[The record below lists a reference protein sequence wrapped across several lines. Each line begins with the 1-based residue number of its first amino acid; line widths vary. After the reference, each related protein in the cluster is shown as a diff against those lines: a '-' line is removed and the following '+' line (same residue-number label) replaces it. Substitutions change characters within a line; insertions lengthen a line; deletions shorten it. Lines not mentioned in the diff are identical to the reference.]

1 MSLYLSLLIFSIQDV
16 GHYHSNQPL
25 FFFSFFRICFLFWV
39 WLHRIYLDLL
49 YKLISG
55 RIGVSNTI
63 FFRIRHIPKSW
74 KLVFSNFTF
83 SRGAETKNSISHYF
97 MAQSTWNLQ
106 CLLLISCSS
115 GVAICFL
122 YLCLFFFWKIFC
134 SPTITNFRKISTR
147 KFEDPIFFCPK

>member
-122 YLCLFFFWKIFC
+122 YLCLFFFLKNFLLADNNKFSKNINPKIWR
-134 SPTITNFRKISTR
+134 PNFFLS
-147 KFEDPIFFCPK
+147 